1 MVYEIKDQNVTPP
14 EPNPDDIRSSRNDA
28 AGAFAIALI
37 TAGLIAAIIFFQI
50 L

>member
-1 MVYEIKDQNVTPP
+1 MVYEIKDQDVSPS
-14 EPNPDDIRSSRNDA
+14 EPNPGDIRSSRNDA

>member
-1 MVYEIKDQNVTPP
+1 MVYEIKDQDVTPP
-14 EPNPDDIRSSRNDA
+14 EPNPDDISSSRNDA
-28 AGAFAIALI
+28 AGAFAIVLI